1 MKTAPPRKSIA
12 VPIAAARP
20 AEVWRA
26 VRQALSE
33 MVRFDPGGFSPLAG
47 ARVALGVVVALVVGR
62 LVGGEPAEAAMA
74 VGALLAG
81 VPGAVTVGRIS
92 LRAMVAVT
100 LVMALSVFVGSASG
114 ELGWLHTGV
123 LIPWCLA
130 GGLLVSLGGPATSVG
145 LQGIVAMIVFGHFAE
160 PPPAALGLAGYV
172 LAGGAFAIAALGLTR
187 SPVTSAVQRRT
198 LAGALATIAALADA
212 SATARSGVASAEALD
227 LAVGLL
233 ARSLQSDAEE
243 AVQLRALVDVA
254 RRARIELLAIEGFE
268 RRLSRPGGDPGTWRE
283 AVDGALAEA
292 AAVLLGLGDGL
303 NRGEGCRGGV
313 ARFEQAVRS
322 AQMIL
327 RGQVSDD
334 GGGTVVPSEPE
345 EGPGRGRDPLA
356 GAVAAALDEHL
367 TALAGQ
373 LRAASDLVQ
382 SAASHGPLHRSIRGV
397 LLSAR
402 FGTVEEIRQGLDML
416 RAHSSLRSPVGRHA
430 VRLAFVVT
438 AAEILARDTGLD
450 RGYWVALTAAVVIR
464 PEFSV
469 TFSRG
474 LARMVGTSVGVL
486 LAGLLAIVLH
496 SSTPAEI
503 VAIGLLC
510 AAACS
515 TFRVS
520 YAVFSGFLTGLV
532 VLLVGIVTSNTLSV
546 ALFRWEDTLIGGTLA
561 LVVYGL
567 WPTWSQQQ
575 TPRAFATLALRQ
587 RAYLSAVLAELG
599 GAGRLQLDQLGRLA
613 REARLAKADA
623 DEALARAASEAEG
636 RRFSPTLGQGIRA
649 ALSRVSLATHGLR
662 ADLEGGRLERPSPE
676 VAPLAR
682 ALAAALD
689 LVAASLSQLGASND
703 SRTLSLGSVTWPG
716 QGGED
721 AVVGGQPLALPP
733 LRRYHEQ
740 LTAALE
746 GRGGSGPLLAE
757 TDELVDAVNTLGD
770 LLQMSPSQPSG

>member
-1 MKTAPPRKSIA
+1 
-12 VPIAAARP
+12 
-20 AEVWRA
+20 
-26 VRQALSE
+26 
-33 MVRFDPGGFSPLAG
+33 
-47 ARVALGVVVALVVGR
+47 
-62 LVGGEPAEAAMA
+62 
-74 VGALLAG
+74 
-81 VPGAVTVGRIS
+81 
-92 LRAMVAVT
+92 
-100 LVMALSVFVGSASG
+100 
-114 ELGWLHTGV
+114 
-123 LIPWCLA
+123 
-130 GGLLVSLGGPATSVG
+130 
-145 LQGIVAMIVFGHFAE
+145 
-160 PPPAALGLAGYV
+160 
-172 LAGGAFAIAALGLTR
+172 
-187 SPVTSAVQRRT
+187 
-198 LAGALATIAALADA
+198 
-212 SATARSGVASAEALD
+212 
-227 LAVGLL
+227 
-233 ARSLQSDAEE
+233 
-243 AVQLRALVDVA
+243 
-254 RRARIELLAIEGFE
+254 
-268 RRLSRPGGDPGTWRE
+268 
-283 AVDGALAEA
+283 
-292 AAVLLGLGDGL
+292 
-303 NRGEGCRGGV
+303 
-313 ARFEQAVRS
+313 
-322 AQMIL
+322 
-327 RGQVSDD
+327 
-334 GGGTVVPSEPE
+334 
-345 EGPGRGRDPLA
+345 
-356 GAVAAALDEHL
+356 
-367 TALAGQ
+367 
-373 LRAASDLVQ
+373 
-382 SAASHGPLHRSIRGV
+382 

-636 RRFSPTLGQGIRA
+636 RRFSPTVGQGIRA

>member
-1 MKTAPPRKSIA
+1 MT
-12 VPIAAARP
+12 
-20 AEVWRA
+20 
-26 VRQALSE
+26 QALSE
-33 MVRFDPGGFSPLAG
+33 VVRFDPGGFSPLAG

-92 LRAMVAVT
+92 LRAMVAVA

-130 GGLLVSLGGPATSVG
+130 GGLLVSLGGAATSVG
-145 LQGIVAMIVFGHFAE
+145 IQGIVALIVFGQFAE
-160 PPPAALGLAGYV
+160 PPPAALGLAGCV
-172 LAGGAFAIAALGLTR
+172 LAGGAIAIASLGLTR
-187 SPVTSAVQRRT
+187 SPVTSAVQRRAV
-198 LAGALATIAALADA
+198 AGALATLAALADA
-212 SATARSGVASAEALD
+212 GATARSGVASAEALD

-233 ARSLQSDAEE
+233 ARSLQSDAVE

-268 RRLSRPGGDPGTWRE
+268 RRLSRPGGDPGEWRA
-283 AVDGALAEA
+283 AVDGALEA
-292 AAVLLGLGDGL
+292 AATFLLGLGEGL
-303 NRGEGCRGGV
+303 NRGEGCRGGA
-313 ARFEQAVRS
+313 ARFGQAVRS
-322 AQMIL
+322 AQMVL
-327 RGQVSDD
+327 RGQVSD
-334 GGGTVVPSEPE
+334 GGEVPVGQFELE
-345 EGPGRGRDPLA
+345 DGPGRGRDPLA
-356 GAVAAALDEHL
+356 GAVAVALDEHL
-367 TALAGQ
+367 AALAGQ

-382 SAASHGPLHRSIRGV
+382 TSACHGPLHRSIRGV
-397 LLSAR
+397 LRSAR
-402 FGTVEEIRQGLDML
+402 VGTGEEIRQGLETL

-474 LARMVGTSVGVL
+474 LARMLGTSVGVL
-486 LAGLLAIVLH
+486 LAGLLAVVLH

-515 TFRVS
+515 TFQVS
-520 YAVFSGFLTGLV
+520 YAVFTGFLTGLV
-532 VLLVGIVTSNTLSV
+532 VLLVGIVTTNTLTV
-546 ALFRWEDTLIGGTLA
+546 AVSRLEDTLIGGALA
-561 LVVYGL
+561 LVGYGL

-575 TPRAFATLALRQ
+575 APRAFATLALRQ
-587 RAYLSAVLAELG
+587 RSYLSTVMSELG
-599 GAGRLQLDQLGRLA
+599 GGGRLPLDQLGQLA
-613 REARLAKADA
+613 RGARLAKADA

-636 RRFSPTLGQGIRA
+636 RRFSPNFGQGIRA

-662 ADLEGGRLERPSPE
+662 ADLEGGRLERPLPE
-676 VAPLAR
+676 IWPLAR
-682 ALAAALD
+682 GLAAALD
-689 LVAASLSQLGASND
+689 LVAASLSRLGTGNG
-703 SRTLSLGSVTWPG
+703 SRTLPLGSVAGPG
-716 QGGED
+716 SGVED
-721 AVVGGQPLALPP
+721 PAAGGQPLALPP

-770 LLQMSPSQPSG
+770 LLQITAGHIPV